1 MDKKIQPETAQSDDA
16 LFETL
21 NKNKKRKKR
30 RIIITVVCIVAV
42 LLLAAVVGVILLRQ
56 QVRQNFAT
64 QSGEVLSV
72 TATTGTIQSNVS
84 GSGKLTET
92 DLEAIAVPEGV
103 EILKVLVKAN
113 TTIKTGDV
121 LATVDMATVK
131 SVMAETQA
139 QIDQLD
145 QQIRDAEADEVDKY
159 IYAGVSGRVKE
170 IFAQKDTEVA
180 DAMYENGALALLS
193 LDGYMSVTLEAEGVA
208 QGDKVTVTLAD
219 GDTVSGTVEAAGSGT
234 ITVLVSDNGP
244 AYLEEVT
251 VATKDGTALGSG
263 KLEIHNPLRITGY
276 AGTVA
281 AVNSKLNAKVSD
293 GTKLFTLKNTSHS
306 ANYDALLRS
315 RSSLEETL
323 LELLTIQ
330 RDGAVCAPM
339 DGSVTSIDYTEGG
352 YSVATLSPDQT
363 MTVTITVDETD
374 ILSLEVGQTV
384 SVTVSSVDSDA
395 FYGTLTEL
403 NKTASD
409 GSYSAVVTLD
419 KQEGMLAGMTAQ
431 ISVQIS
437 GGYNAVLIPV
447 AALHKTS
454 TGAYVYTGYN
464 EEYQEYT
471 GRVDVV
477 IGLENSTYVEI
488 KEGLQE
494 GDTVY
499 YTEQQS
505 SGFGGFGSGN
515 MPNFGGDQ
523 GGGNMPNFGGGSGN
537 MPNFG
542 GGSGNM
548 PNFGGGSSGGNM
560 PNFGGG
566 SSGGSRP
573 GRGN

>member
-1 MDKKIQPETAQSDDA
+1 MTIMGKNNQPETVHEDDA

-21 NKNKKRKKR
+21 SRNKKRRKR
-30 RIIITVVCIVAV
+30 KIIITVVSIVAV
-42 LLLAAVVGVILLRQ
+42 LLIAAVVGVILLRK

-64 QSGEVLSV
+64 QSGEVLSA
-72 TATTGTIQSNVS
+72 TATTGTIQTNVS

-92 DLEAIAVPEGV
+92 DLESISVPEGV
-103 EILKVLVKAN
+103 EVLEVLVKAN
-113 TTIKTGDV
+113 STVKTGEV

-131 SVMAETQA
+131 SVMAQTQA
-139 QIDQLD
+139 KIDQLD

-159 IYAGVSGRVKE
+159 IYAGVTGRLKA
-170 IFAQKDTEVA
+170 IFAKKDAEVA
-180 DAMYENGALALLS
+180 DVMYENGALALLS
-193 LDGYMSVTLEAEGVA
+193 LDGYMSVTLEAEGVS

-219 GDTVSGTVEAAGSGT
+219 GDTVSGTVESAGSGKV
-234 ITVLVSDNGP
+234 TVLVSDNGP
-244 AYLEEVT
+244 KYQEEVT
-251 VATKDGTALGSG
+251 VTTKDGASLGSG
-263 KLEIHNPLRITGY
+263 KLEIHNALRVTGY

-281 AVNSKLNAKVSD
+281 SVDAKLNAKVSD
-293 GTKLFTLKNTSHS
+293 STKLFTLKNTSHS

-315 RSSLEETL
+315 RTSLEETL
-323 LELLTIQ
+323 LDLLTIQ

-339 DGSVTSIDYTEGG
+339 DGSVTSIDYTDGG
-352 YSVATLSPDQT
+352 YSVATMSPDQT

-374 ILSLEVGQTV
+374 ILSLELGQTV
-384 SVTVSSVDSDA
+384 SVTISSASSSA
-395 FYGTLTEL
+395 FYGTLTEI

-409 GSYSAVVTLD
+409 GSYSAVVSLE

-431 ISVQIS
+431 VSVQIS

-454 TGAYVYTGYN
+454 TGAYVYTGYD

-499 YTEQQS
+499 YTEQKS
-505 SGFGGFGSGN
+505 SGFGGF
-515 MPNFGGDQ
+515 
-523 GGGNMPNFGGGSGN
+523 GGNMPNFGGGSS
-537 MPNFG
+537 G
-542 GGSGNM
+542 GGM

-566 SSGGSRP
+566 NMPNFGGGMPNFGGGSGGSRP

>member
-1 MDKKIQPETAQSDDA
+1 MAKNNQPETVHNDDA
-16 LFETL
+16 LFEAL
-21 NKNKKRKKR
+21 SKNKKRKR
-30 RIIITVVCIVAV
+30 TRIIITVVSIVAV
-42 LLLAAVVGVILLRQ
+42 LLIAAVVGVILLKR

-64 QSGEVLSV
+64 QSGEVLSA
-72 TATTGTIQSNVS
+72 TATTGTIQTNVS

-92 DLEAIAVPEGV
+92 DLEAISVPEGV
-103 EILKVLVKAN
+103 EILEVLVKAN
-113 TTIKTGDV
+113 TTVKKDEV

-131 SVMAETQA
+131 SAMAQTQA
-139 QIDQLD
+139 QIDKLD
-145 QQIRDAEADEVDKY
+145 QEIKNAEADEVDKY
-159 IYAGVSGRVKE
+159 IYAGVTGRVKA
-170 IFAQKDTEVA
+170 IFAKKDTEVA
-180 DAMYENGALALLS
+180 DAMYKNGALALLS
-193 LDGYMSVTLEAEGVA
+193 LDGYMSVTLEAEGVS
-208 QGDKVTVTLAD
+208 QGDKVTVTLSD
-219 GDTVSGTVEAAGSGT
+219 GDTVSGTVESVGSGT
-234 ITVLVSDNGP
+234 VTVLVSDNGP
-244 AYLEEVT
+244 QYQDEVT

-263 KLEIHNPLRITGY
+263 ILEINNPLRITGY

-281 AVNSKLNAKVSD
+281 SVNTKLDAKVSD
-293 GTKLFTLKNTSHS
+293 STKLFTLKNTSHS

-315 RSSLEETL
+315 RTTLEETL

-330 RDGAVCAPM
+330 RNGAVCAPM
-339 DGSVTSIDYTEGG
+339 DGSITSVDYTEGG
-352 YSVATLSPDQT
+352 YDVVTMSPDAT
-363 MTVTITVDETD
+363 MTVTITVDEAD
-374 ILSLEVGQTV
+374 ILTLELGQTV
-384 SVTVSSVDSDA
+384 SVTVSSVQEDA
-395 FYGTLTEL
+395 FAGTLTEI

-454 TGAYVYTGYN
+454 TGAYVYTGYD

-499 YTEQQS
+499 YTEKKS
-505 SGFGGFGSGN
+505 SGFGSFGGG
-515 MPNFGGDQ
+515 MPNFGGSGMPNF
-523 GGGNMPNFGGGSGN
+523 GGSSGGSSGGSGMPNFGGGSG
-537 MPNFG
+537 G
-542 GGSGNM
+542 G
-548 PNFGGGSSGGNM
+548 
-560 PNFGGG
+560 
-566 SSGGSRP
+566 RP

>member
-1 MDKKIQPETAQSDDA
+1 MKEKKNQPETVQTDDA

-30 RIIITVVCIVAV
+30 RVIITVVSIVVV
-42 LLLAAVVGVILLRQ
+42 LLIAAVVGVVLLKR

-64 QSGEVLSV
+64 QSGEVLSA
-72 TATTGTIQSNVS
+72 TATTGTIQTNVS

-92 DLEAIAVPEGV
+92 DLESVSVPEGV
-103 EILKVLVKAN
+103 EILEVLVKAN
-113 TTIKTGDV
+113 TTVKQGEV

-131 SVMAETQA
+131 SAMAQTQA
-139 QIDQLD
+139 QIDKLD

-159 IYAGVSGRVKE
+159 IYAGVTGRVKA
-170 IFAQKDTEVA
+170 IFAEKDTEVA
-180 DAMYENGALALLS
+180 NAMYENGALALLS
-193 LDGYMSVTLEAEGVA
+193 LDGYMSVTVQAEGVS
-208 QGDKVTVTLAD
+208 QGDKVTVTLSN
-219 GDTVSGTVEAAGSGT
+219 GDNVSGTVESAGSGAV
-234 ITVLVSDNGP
+234 TVLISDNGP
-244 AYLEEVT
+244 KYLDEVT
-251 VATKDGTALGSG
+251 VTAKDGTVLGGG

-276 AGTVA
+276 AGTVS
-281 AVNSKLNAKVSD
+281 AVNTKLNAKVSD
-293 GTKLFTLKNTSHS
+293 STKLFTLKNTSHS

-315 RSSLEETL
+315 RTTLENTL

-330 RDGAVCAPM
+330 RNGAVCAPM
-339 DGSVTSIDYTEGG
+339 DGSITSIDYTEGSYG
-352 YSVATLSPDQT
+352 VATMSPDAT
-363 MTVTITVDETD
+363 MTVTITVDEAD
-374 ILSLEVGQTV
+374 ILTLELGQTV
-384 SVTVSSVDSDA
+384 SVTVSSVQADA
-395 FYGTLTEL
+395 FAGTLTEI

-409 GSYSAVVTLD
+409 GSYSAVVTLQ

-454 TGAYVYTGYN
+454 TGAYVYTGYD

-499 YTEQQS
+499 YTEQKS
-505 SGFGGFGSGN
+505 SGFGSFGGGFGGMGGQSG
-515 MPNFGGDQ
+515 
-523 GGGNMPNFGGGSGN
+523 MPNFGGG
-537 MPNFG
+537 
-542 GGSGNM
+542 
-548 PNFGGGSSGGNM
+548 SGGNM

-566 SSGGSRP
+566 QSGMPNFGGSSGRPNFGGNSGGSQRP